1 MATTYLTATSLDGF
15 IADDRD
21 SLAWLFATPA
31 HADDPGGR
39 YGDDASLDYDTF
51 IANVG
56 SLVCGVNT
64 YEWLRRELTKDG
76 EDFAWPYRQPSWVV
90 THRDLQ
96 PVAGVEV
103 FGGDVSQLHPRL
115 VEAAAGKDVWVMG
128 GGDLAGQFADRG
140 LLDYVWIHQCPV
152 VLGSGRPL
160 LPRRL
165 RLHREHLARDGQLTA
180 MLFRVVGP
188 EP

>member
-1 MATTYLTATSLDGF
+1 MKEARKLFVGPRVRRLREQSGWSQGALAQRLALSLSYVSQIENNQRPVTASVLLK
-15 IADDRD
+15 
-21 SLAWLFATPA
+21 LA
-31 HADDPGGR
+31 
-39 YGDDASLDYDTF
+39 
-51 IANVG
+51 
-56 SLVCGVNT
+56 
-64 YEWLRRELTKDG
+64 
-76 EDFAWPYRQPSWVV
+76 
-90 THRDLQ
+90 
-96 PVAGVEV
+96 EV

-165 RLHREHLARDGQLTA
+165 RLRRDHLARDGQLTA
-180 MLFRVVGP
+180 MLFQVVGP